1 VVGNALLS
9 IMYGPQAAL
18 FAEMFSARVRYSGA
32 SMGYQLGSVVAGG
45 LSPFIMTSLLAA
57 TGTSMSVAVY
67 IVVMAVISF
76 GAVYLITETY
86 EDEMSEEI
94 GGEEGV
100 AAG

>member
-1 VVGNALLS
+1 
-9 IMYGPQAAL
+9 
-18 FAEMFSARVRYSGA
+18 
-32 SMGYQLGSVVAGG
+32 
-45 LSPFIMTSLLAA
+45 
-57 TGTSMSVAVY
+57 MSVAVY

-94 GGEEGV
+94 GGEERG

>member
-1 VVGNALLS
+1 MPQGADRSWSGDQPYSRMGAVV
-9 IMYGPQAAL
+9 
-18 FAEMFSARVRYSGA
+18 
-32 SMGYQLGSVVAGG
+32 
-45 LSPFIMTSLLAA
+45 
-57 TGTSMSVAVY
+57 SMSVAVY

-94 GGEEGV
+94 GGEEGG